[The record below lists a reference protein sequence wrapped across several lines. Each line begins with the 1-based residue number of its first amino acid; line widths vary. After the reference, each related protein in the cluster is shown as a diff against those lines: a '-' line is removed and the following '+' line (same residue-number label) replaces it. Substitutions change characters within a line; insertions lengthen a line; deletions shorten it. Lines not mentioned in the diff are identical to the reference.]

1 VALYTLHQQEEDT
14 MIGTEKQIA
23 YAKAILEGARRY
35 NERMRSQPERKPF
48 WPFFDEHIA
57 AIDLILA
64 VDRGD
69 YAEARR
75 LVETGNVPEWVDKE
89 LCLARRDSSRE
100 SGWNTGLDL
109 DRIEEAVPL
118 AGFIIDTFKRDF
130 YAAKDLR
137 LLDQEHA

>member
-1 VALYTLHQQEEDT
+1 
-14 MIGTEKQIA
+14 MIGTEKQVA
-23 YAKAILEGARRY
+23 YAKAILKGARRY
-35 NERMRSQPERKPF
+35 NEWMRSQPERKPF

-75 LVETGNVPEWVDKE
+75 LVETGAAPEWVDKE
-89 LCLARRDSSRE
+89 LCIARRDSSRE
-100 SGWNTGLDL
+100 CGYNLDRAL
-109 DRIEEAVPL
+109 NRIEEAVAV

-130 YAAKDLR
+130 YAAKDLG
-137 LLDQEHA
+137 LLDQERV